1 MLGDEAYAAQIIL
14 NKMLSKAPIHVEL
27 RKKEA
32 MLLDIAATNR
42 FISTVERR
50 ETRSTLYIA
59 PCTTSVKCTL
69 TPSKDTSST
78 RS

>member
-1 MLGDEAYAAQIIL
+1 MLGDEAYAAQMIL

-59 PCTTSVKCTL
+59 PCTTSVKCNL